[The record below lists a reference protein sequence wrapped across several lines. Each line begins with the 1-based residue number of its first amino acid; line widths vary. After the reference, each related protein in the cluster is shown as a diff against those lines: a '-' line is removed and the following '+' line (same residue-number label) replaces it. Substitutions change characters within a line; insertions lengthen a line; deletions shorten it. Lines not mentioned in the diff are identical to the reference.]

1 MGIFDVL
8 YDFGEYDYSSYYN
21 GLLTDYLSCHQDK
34 FNDLFTQIAEIDG
47 EVRLYTNFE
56 IKSNLDSLA
65 NKKIGYRDIAKVP
78 SGVMKAPYIIYWK
91 TGEEQRAILVNLD
104 SYIEAKGMYYCL
116 TEVGNIFEKQRLE
129 LLAMYLS
136 EDNQNA
142 LLSCFRTL
150 HENKKTVGAMQ
161 RKYDSQYIPNME
173 EMNEQAVEESGKLFD
188 QLIANLAATDDKE
201 EKARLIYRGVSR
213 IFLLKKAVY
222 VSYMTNKSLLVER
235 HGENVVEQRRF
246 AKAYADEIRIVP
258 FYQLWN
264 PDAAK
269 AEDEEQ

>member
-21 GLLTDYLSCHQDK
+21 GLLTDYLTSHQDK
-34 FNDLFTQIAEIDG
+34 YRDLFEQIVSIDDS
-47 EVRLYTNFE
+47 VRVYTNFE
-56 IKSNLDSLA
+56 IKSNLEALA
-65 NKKIGYRDIAKVP
+65 NKKIGYRDINKVP
-78 SGVMKAPYIIYWK
+78 AGVMKAPYILYWK
-91 TGEEQRAILVNLD
+91 NGENQRAILINLD
-104 SYIEAKGMYYCL
+104 SYVEAKGMYYCL
-116 TEVGNIFEKQRLE
+116 SEVDNIFEKQRLE
-129 LLAMYLS
+129 LLAMYLN
-136 EDNQNA
+136 EDNQNS
-142 LLSCFRTL
+142 LLSCFKTL
-150 HENKKTVGAMQ
+150 YENKKTVGAMQ

-173 EMNEQAVEESGKLFD
+173 EMKETAVSESVKLFD
-188 QLIANLAATDDKE
+188 ELLAQLAQTEDKE
-201 EKARLIYRGVSR
+201 TKARLIYRGVSR

-264 PDAAK
+264 PESTGQAT
-269 AEDEEQ
+269 EE

>member
-21 GLLTDYLSCHQDK
+21 GLLTDYLASHQDR
-34 FNDLFTQIAEIDG
+34 FTDLFTQIAEIDG
-47 EVRLYTNFE
+47 KVRLYTNFE
-56 IKSNLDSLA
+56 IKSNLEALA

-78 SGVMKAPYIIYWK
+78 SGVMKAPYILYWK
-91 TGEEQRAILVNLD
+91 KDEEQRAILINLD

-116 TEVGNIFEKQRLE
+116 TEVGNVFEKQRLE
-129 LLAMYLS
+129 LLAMYLD
-136 EDNQNA
+136 EDSQNS

-150 HENKKTVGAMQ
+150 YENKKTVGAMQ
-161 RKYDSQYIPNME
+161 RKYDGQYIANME
-173 EMNEQAVEESGKLFD
+173 EMKELAVEESGKLFD
-188 QLIANLAATDDKE
+188 QLIADLAETDDKE
-201 EKARLIYRGVSR
+201 VKARLIYRGVSR

-269 AEDEEQ
+269 AENEE